1 MSSQCF
7 YNKHMLTNICSY
19 ITPKEIILFSSCNK
33 TINDNLNPSNNS
45 VINNI
50 MYYHVSQT
58 IFEFDEEES
67 NTKKERKNVME
78 NSWKSSVNWNLY
90 LNQISKLFKLYP
102 DPKISKSVFDFF
114 KIHLYLSDLRKENNN
129 LEYSFSSSHMLFSY
143 DANFRETCKRNYY
156 EKYINNNYI
165 INKGK
170 NCKQIQVLKEKL
182 PFENNLKNFYDEY
195 NEMKSNKEYK
205 SVINNIINYD
215 FETLEKIYDNLEQ
228 NNNNNKINRI
238 IYFILWVNKCLIT
251 HCIYTYETIVRFVNS
266 SDEKPFLVNYTN
278 KYDEYTNVSLLINS
292 NYDNVNI
299 IMNYVNKY
307 LMNNNENSTK
317 FSLYELARKIF
328 KKNVFDKIS
337 ETIYEKT
344 SLLLKEYYK
353 NKFDENNKNVE
364 NNKDKEQ
371 NEDCDDYEMDYEEL
385 DDTNDTSENMEERKN
400 ELVIDIKALIE
411 KTINTILDI
420 NIDRNNANAINHSQI
435 KLSTEYEKIEGL
447 LNSKLCEII
456 QKKLNEEEKD
466 SEIFEILEKS
476 LKNEKKNYF
485 SFFYNKDS
493 LKIINRTKKNLLTST
508 FKIMCGNLLQKLI
521 KDFASRLRTNN
532 NERKLYIKSNE
543 IEVDYKCDLSD
554 FSQEKIMKI
563 EGKVKEEINNIK
575 TRLYERNINGYNIND
590 TFNLVNQ
597 YIDNDGIEIVL
608 LVKKMIYFYFK
619 ELEFYEEKDQK
630 VFNLLTN
637 KENLGEKTLNEMILK
652 N

>member
-1 MSSQCF
+1 
-7 YNKHMLTNICSY
+7 
-19 ITPKEIILFSSCNK
+19 
-33 TINDNLNPSNNS
+33 
-45 VINNI
+45 
-50 MYYHVSQT
+50 
-58 IFEFDEEES
+58 
-67 NTKKERKNVME
+67 
-78 NSWKSSVNWNLY
+78 
-90 LNQISKLFKLYP
+90 
-102 DPKISKSVFDFF
+102 
-114 KIHLYLSDLRKENNN
+114 
-129 LEYSFSSSHMLFSY
+129 
-143 DANFRETCKRNYY
+143 
-156 EKYINNNYI
+156 
-165 INKGK
+165 
-170 NCKQIQVLKEKL
+170 
-182 PFENNLKNFYDEY
+182 
-195 NEMKSNKEYK
+195 
-205 SVINNIINYD
+205 
-215 FETLEKIYDNLEQ
+215 
-228 NNNNNKINRI
+228 
-238 IYFILWVNKCLIT
+238 
-251 HCIYTYETIVRFVNS
+251 
-266 SDEKPFLVNYTN
+266 
-278 KYDEYTNVSLLINS
+278 
-292 NYDNVNI
+292 
-299 IMNYVNKY
+299 
-307 LMNNNENSTK
+307 
-317 FSLYELARKIF
+317 
-328 KKNVFDKIS
+328 
-337 ETIYEKT
+337 
-344 SLLLKEYYK
+344 
-353 NKFDENNKNVE
+353 
-364 NNKDKEQ
+364 
-371 NEDCDDYEMDYEEL
+371 MDYEEL

>member
-7 YNKHMLTNICSY
+7 YNKYLLTNICSY
-19 ITPKEIILFSSCNK
+19 NTPKEIILFSSCNK
-33 TINDNLNPSNNS
+33 TISDNLNPSNNS

-67 NTKKERKNVME
+67 NTKKERKNVMG

-102 DPKISKSVFDFF
+102 DPKISKSVFDYF

-143 DANFRETCKRNYY
+143 DVNFREACKRNYY
-156 EKYINNNYI
+156 ENYINNNYI

-170 NCKQIQVLKEKL
+170 NCKQIQVLKEQL
-182 PFENNLKNFYDEY
+182 PFESNLKNFYDEY
-195 NEMKSNKEYK
+195 NEMKSNEEYK

-215 FETLEKIYDNLEQ
+215 CETLEKIYDNLEH
-228 NNNNNKINRI
+228 NNNNKINSI
-238 IYFILWVNKCLIT
+238 IYFILWINKCLLT
-251 HCIYTYETIVRFVNS
+251 HCIYTYESIVRFVNS
-266 SDEKPFLVNYTN
+266 SDEKPFLVNYAN
-278 KYDEYTNVSLLINS
+278 KYDEYINVSLLINS

-299 IMNYVNKY
+299 IMNYVNQY
-307 LMNNNENSTK
+307 IMNNSENSTK

-337 ETIYEKT
+337 ETVYEKT
-344 SLLLKEYYK
+344 SFLLKEYYEK
-353 NKFDENNKNVE
+353 KFDETNQNDE
-364 NNKDKEQ
+364 NNKDKEE
-371 NEDCDDYEMDYEEL
+371 NEDYDDYEMNYDEL
-385 DDTNDTSENMEERKN
+385 DDTNDTSENMEESKN
-400 ELVIDIKALIE
+400 EFDNKALIE

-435 KLSTEYEKIEGL
+435 KLSAEYEKIEGL

-476 LKNEKKNYF
+476 LKNEKNNYF
-485 SFFYNKDS
+485 SFYYNKHS
-493 LKIINRTKKNLLTST
+493 LKIINRTKKNLLKST
-508 FKIMCGNLLQKLI
+508 FKTMCGNLLQKLI
-521 KDFASRLRTNN
+521 KDFASRLRINN

-543 IEVDYKCDLSD
+543 IEVDYKCDLTD

-563 EGKVKEEINNIK
+563 EGKVQEEINNIK
-575 TRLYERNINGYNIND
+575 TRLYERNINGYNVND

-637 KENLGEKTLNEMILK
+637 KGNLGEKALNEMILK

>member
-156 EKYINNNYI
+156 ENYINNNYI

-170 NCKQIQVLKEKL
+170 GCKQIQVLKEKL

-195 NEMKSNKEYK
+195 NEMKSNEEYK
-205 SVINNIINYD
+205 CVINNIINYD

-228 NNNNNKINRI
+228 NSNNNKINRI

-251 HCIYTYETIVRFVNS
+251 HCIYTYESIVRFVNS
-266 SDEKPFLVNYTN
+266 SDEKPFLVNYAN

-307 LMNNNENSTK
+307 IMNNSENSTK

-344 SLLLKEYYK
+344 SFLLKEYYK
-353 NKFDENNKNVE
+353 NKFDENNQNVE
-364 NNKDKEQ
+364 NNKDKQQ

-411 KTINTILDI
+411 KIINTILDI

-508 FKIMCGNLLQKLI
+508 FKIMFGNLLQKLI

-563 EGKVKEEINNIK
+563 EGKVQEEINNIK
-575 TRLYERNINGYNIND
+575 TRLYERNINGYKIND

-630 VFNLLTN
+630 VFNILTN
-637 KENLGEKTLNEMILK
+637 KGNIGEN
-652 N
+652 